1 MIKKA
6 LDEIQI
12 MVSGNGLG
20 ASFNNTFINGVS
32 IDSRTCTKGNL
43 YVPIVRI
50 KDGHTFIDDAIE
62 KGASACLW
70 EKSRPNPP
78 KKIPVIFVEDT
89 KNALQNLARSYR
101 EQLTAKV
108 IGVTGSNGK
117 TTTKDMIHSILSTK
131 FKVYKTKG
139 NLNSE
144 YGLPLSLLS
153 VSENDE
159 IVVLELGMSNRGE
172 IETLSKI
179 AQPDIGVIT
188 MIGTSHIATLGSRK
202 AIANAKLEIIAG
214 IRQNGLL
221 SIYGDEELLI
231 DTLKDIENKEI
242 RITTFGITN
251 KNDIYQTN
259 VKSNARNIE
268 FTINTDDNHV
278 YSINLIGK
286 HNINNALAAISVAKE
301 LGMSDKQIKI
311 GLKKLSLTGMRME
324 EIKSDE
330 GFTIINDAWNA
341 SPTSVQAAIET
352 FNELTGYNRKILVL
366 GDMLELGQNEVEY
379 HKEIGYQVA
388 QSKIDFLFTLGK
400 LAKYIAEETQRN
412 HGSKKVKTFLDKQSL
427 ITQVRDV
434 LEPND
439 VILVKGSRG
448 MALEDIVN
456 ALIKN
461 NN

>member
-1 MIKKA
+1 MIKRT
-6 LDEIQI
+6 LDEIQT

-20 ASFNNTFINGVS
+20 ASFNDIFINGVS

-43 YVPIVRI
+43 YIPIVRI

-62 KGASACLW
+62 KGARACLW
-70 EKSRPNPP
+70 EKGRPNPP
-78 KKIPVIFVEDT
+78 SKIPVIIVEDT

-131 FKVYKTKG
+131 FKVHKTKG

-144 YGLPLSLLS
+144 YGLPLTILS
-153 VSENDE
+153 VSEDDE

-172 IETLSKI
+172 IETLSNI

-202 AIANAKLEIIAG
+202 EIANAKLEIIAG
-214 IRQNGLL
+214 IRENGLL
-221 SIYGDEELLI
+221 SIYGDEELLV
-231 DTLKDIENKEI
+231 DTLKDIDNKEI
-242 RITTFGITN
+242 RVTTFGITN

-259 VKSNARNIE
+259 VRSTTRSIE
-268 FTINTDDNHV
+268 FTINSDDTLV
-278 YSINLIGK
+278 YSINLLGK

-301 LGMSDKQIKI
+301 LQISDKQIAI
-311 GLKKLSLTGMRME
+311 GLKKISLTGMRME
-324 EIKSDE
+324 EIKSEE
-330 GFTIINDAWNA
+330 GYTIINDAWNA

-352 FNELTGYNRKILVL
+352 FNELSGYNRKILVL
-366 GDMLELGQNEVEY
+366 GDMLELGQNEIEY
-379 HKEIGYQVA
+379 HKEIGYKVG
-388 QSKIDFLFTLGK
+388 QSKIDFLFTFGQ
-400 LAKYIAEETQRN
+400 LAKYIAEVTQKKL
-412 HGSKKVKTFLDKQSL
+412 GSEKVKTFVDKQSL
-427 ITQVRDV
+427 INHVRDV
-434 LEPND
+434 IEEND

-448 MALEDIVN
+448 MALEEIVN
-456 ALIKN
+456 ALIKYN
-461 NN
+461 